1 MTKTAQSPENIDSV
15 LEFWFG
21 RGATATEIAEQKT
34 PLWWSKNEQ
43 IDREITE
50 RFTATTEAAA
60 AGQLHRWRETPRG
73 LLALIIST
81 DQFPRNIHR
90 GTPRAFACDP
100 IALRLAAACAD
111 SGADRH
117 LAPIQRVFAYLPF
130 EHSEQLADQ
139 RRSVALYQALAGSAA
154 AAERELFDNY
164 LDYARRHHDIIER
177 FGRFPHRNAILGRPS
192 SGEEL
197 AFLEQPGS
205 SF

>member
-1 MTKTAQSPENIDSV
+1 MAETVESAENMESV

-21 RGATATEIAEQKT
+21 RGSTAAEIADRKT
-34 PLWWSKNEQ
+34 PLWWSKNDR
-43 IDREITE
+43 IDREIAE

-60 AGQLHRWRETPRG
+60 AGQLDRWRETPRG

-90 GTPRAFACDP
+90 GTPRAFAYDP
-100 IALRLAAACAD
+100 VALRLAVACAD
-111 SGADRH
+111 SGADRR

-139 RRSVALYQALAGSAA
+139 RRSVALYQALAQNAA
-154 AAERELFDNY
+154 AAERELFDGY

-177 FGRFPHRNAILGRPS
+177 FGRFPHRNAILGRQS
-192 SGEEL
+192 SDEEL

>member
-1 MTKTAQSPENIDSV
+1 MAKTVQSAANIESV

-21 RGATATEIAEQKT
+21 RGSTATEIADQKT
-34 PLWWSKNEQ
+34 PLWWSKNDR
-43 IDREITE
+43 IDRQIAE

-60 AGQLHRWRETPRG
+60 AGQLDRWRETPRG

-90 GTPRAFACDP
+90 GTPRAFSCDP

-111 SGADRH
+111 SGADRR

-139 RRSVALYQALAGSAA
+139 RRSVALYQFLAENAA
-154 AAERELFDNY
+154 AAERELFDGY

-177 FGRFPHRNAILGRPS
+177 FGRFPHRNAILGRQS
-192 SGEEL
+192 SDEER